1 MGIVE
6 VKVFFYGFLKEL
18 AGQREVSVSLPEG
31 ASLQN
36 LIDRLG
42 EEFGE
47 ELKRNLQADLQNDL
61 PIITVV
67 GGSDY
72 RFAGGLESGL
82 EDKTPVYFI
91 PPAMGG

>member
-1 MGIVE
+1 VRIVE

-47 ELKRNLQADLQNDL
+47 ELKRNLQ
-61 PIITVV
+61 P